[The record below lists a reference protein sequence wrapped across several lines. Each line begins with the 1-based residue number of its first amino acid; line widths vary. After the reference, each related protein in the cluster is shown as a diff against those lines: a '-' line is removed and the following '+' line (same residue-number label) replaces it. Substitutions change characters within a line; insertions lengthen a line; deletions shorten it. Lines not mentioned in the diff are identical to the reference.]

1 MDPAAA
7 IAGTGQQ
14 AFHHQIHLASHNRYL
29 IAQLDMVHRSM
40 VLMASTSLAAE
51 GRGEQSLNEHQAIV
65 DAIRARDGDAAEAA
79 IRAHIS
85 VAYETRLTSGS
96 MD

>member
-1 MDPAAA
+1 LLARANKR
-7 IAGTGQQ
+7 
-14 AFHHQIHLASHNRYL
+14 FHHQIHLASHNRYL

-85 VAYETRLTSGS
+85 VAYETRLKSGS